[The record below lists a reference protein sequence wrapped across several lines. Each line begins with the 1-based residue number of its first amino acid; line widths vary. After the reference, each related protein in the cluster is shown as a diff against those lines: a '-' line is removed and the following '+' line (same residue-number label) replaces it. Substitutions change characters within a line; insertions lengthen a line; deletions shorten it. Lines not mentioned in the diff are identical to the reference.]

1 MSDKEDRD
9 RDRPRREDEPHD
21 DRAEPRGHRR
31 IPGLS
36 TARRLVTE
44 PGAGLREAKEVL
56 GAVLDTSDRAK
67 TDAIRM
73 VGREVRTY
81 LEGLGLK
88 DDLKSLLT
96 NYSFEIRASIHLK
109 PLAEEDRQPRK
120 PSGAAEKP
128 ERGEPS
134 EG

>member
-9 RDRPRREDEPHD
+9 RPRRDDEPHD
-21 DRAEPRGHRR
+21 DRAEPKHRR

-36 TARRLVTE
+36 TARRLVSE

-73 VGREVRTY
+73 IGREVRTY

-120 PSGAAEKP
+120 PSNTAEKP
-128 ERGEPS
+128 EKPEPPES
-134 EG
+134 

>member
-1 MSDKEDRD
+1 MSEKED
-9 RDRPRREDEPHD
+9 RDRPRRDDEPHD
-21 DRAEPRGHRR
+21 ERAEAKGHRR

-36 TARRLVTE
+36 TARRLVSE
-44 PGAGLREAKEVL
+44 PGAGFREAKEVL

-67 TDAIRM
+67 TEGIRM
-73 VGREVRTY
+73 IGREVRTY

-120 PSGAAEKP
+120 PSNTAEKP
-128 ERGEPS
+128 EKHEPPES
-134 EG
+134 